1 MKLSIIIPVFN
12 EEDTIIELIE
22 RVKAAPVNNKEIIV
36 VDDCS
41 QDKTPDLLN
50 SIPDITLIRHTKN
63 LGKGAAIRTGITYTS
78 GDIILIQ
85 DADLEYDPADY
96 PLLTKP
102 FHNPKVDAVF
112 GSRFK
117 KRNHFLIISLMAN
130 IFLTFLTNALFG
142 GKLTDMETGY
152 KVISKKTLEK
162 LKLTANGFE
171 IEPEITCKLLRL
183 RARLLE
189 VPINYTPRTKGKKIN
204 WKDGFLAIW
213 NILKYYVS

>member
-183 RARLLE
+183 RDSS
-189 VPINYTPRTKGKKIN
+189 G
-204 WKDGFLAIW
+204 WKFR
-213 NILKYYVS
+213 

>member
-1 MKLSIIIPVFN
+1 MKLSVIIPAFN
-12 EEDTIIELIE
+12 EEDTIVELIE

-41 QDKTPDLLN
+41 QDRTPHLLN
-50 SIPDITLIRHTKN
+50 SMPDITLIRHTKN
-63 LGKGAAIRTGITYTS
+63 LGKGAAIRTGIAHTS

-96 PLLTKP
+96 ALLIKP
-102 FHNPKVDAVF
+102 FHNLKVDAVF

-142 GKLTDMETGY
+142 GKITDMETGY
-152 KVISKKTLEK
+152 KVISKKTLGK

-171 IEPEITCKLLRL
+171 IEPEITCRLLRL

-189 VPINYTPRTKGKKIN
+189 VPINYTPRTKGKKIS
-204 WKDGFLAIW
+204 WKDGLIAIW
-213 NILKYYVS
+213 SILKYYVS